1 MNTCVCSMQS
11 QMQCF
16 KHAPPSQDSGTT
28 EEEGTGENLR
38 AKAWGGLQRNSAFWA
53 LRSPAL
59 AGCKIELVNTPSG
72 AGGGV
77 SHEPHLLAEDLLIAN
92 GFKEERPFSLRVR
105 HLG

>member
-1 MNTCVCSMQS
+1 M
-11 QMQCF
+11 
-16 KHAPPSQDSGTT
+16 PSGHCGST
-28 EEEGTGENLR
+28 
-38 AKAWGGLQRNSAFWA
+38 
-53 LRSPAL
+53 AL

-92 GFKEERPFSLRVR
+92 GFKEESPFSLRVR